1 MIVENGVRSTITND
15 NSGMLAFRYIFERI
29 SVPYDHYLKK
39 TASDRDLKRKQNIC
53 IEADD
58 TSKIAKKI

>member
-39 TASDRDLKRKQNIC
+39 TASDRDLKRK
-53 IEADD
+53 
-58 TSKIAKKI
+58 